1 MVFQGEEIA
10 IGIRGFTFGYDFYAP
25 RESVVFHEY
34 AERSSRRKKIHMF
47 WYVLRLVPHGHL
59 LYIEIFLTSYHNL
72 LLYRENSAHAGEGQ
86 RSIKRGTAIIG
97 MAPDLDPNSWDH
109 SEMDK
114 YGIGHVRDLQLFY
127 KLFLIDPFKRKAV
140 QLCPFAKVT
149 SHDE

>member
-1 MVFQGEEIA
+1 
-10 IGIRGFTFGYDFYAP
+10 
-25 RESVVFHEY
+25 
-34 AERSSRRKKIHMF
+34 
-47 WYVLRLVPHGHL
+47 
-59 LYIEIFLTSYHNL
+59 
-72 LLYRENSAHAGEGQ
+72 
-86 RSIKRGTAIIG
+86 

-149 SHDE
+149 VILDTLLLSMNVTMVNLTP